1 MCSTWFGINRK
12 LQVQVAYNYY
22 ALLTITMLIVLT
34 LFKIDY
40 GPMKKHEENALAED
54 LFTTENRLYDDEVK
68 EGDKKAAWSI

>member
-1 MCSTWFGINRK
+1 M
-12 LQVQVAYNYY
+12 QVAYNYY

>member
-1 MCSTWFGINRK
+1 
-12 LQVQVAYNYY
+12 
-22 ALLTITMLIVLT
+22 MLIVLT